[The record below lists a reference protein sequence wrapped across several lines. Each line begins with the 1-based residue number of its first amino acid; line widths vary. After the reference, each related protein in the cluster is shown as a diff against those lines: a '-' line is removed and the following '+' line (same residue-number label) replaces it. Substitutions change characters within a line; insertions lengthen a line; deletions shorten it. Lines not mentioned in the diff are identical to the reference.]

1 MKPILPDSLRNWPS
15 TDFKQILKDEIE
27 RLPAG
32 TLPLNKGTTLGGY
45 VDDDHITASVLNTS
59 EDDLIIHAR
68 VSIFFTEI
76 MICCGCGDD
85 PMPQNA
91 YCEMQVTIDKS
102 TAEATF
108 NVDSD

>member
-1 MKPILPDSLRNWPS
+1 MPRLPDSLNHWRS
-15 TDFKQILKDEIE
+15 ADFKQILKGEIE

-32 TLPLNKGTTLGGY
+32 TLPLDKGTSLGGY
-45 VDDDHITASVLNTS
+45 VDDTKITASVLNTS
-59 EDDLIIHAR
+59 EDDLVIRAG
-68 VSIFFTEI
+68 VSVFFTEI

-108 NVDSD
+108 SVDSD